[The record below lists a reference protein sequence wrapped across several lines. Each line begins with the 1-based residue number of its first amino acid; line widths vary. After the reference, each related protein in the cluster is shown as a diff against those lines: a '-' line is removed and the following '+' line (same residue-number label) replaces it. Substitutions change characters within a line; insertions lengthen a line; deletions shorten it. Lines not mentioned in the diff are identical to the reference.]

1 MSYRGLGFDPAPGLS
16 GAVDALVA
24 ACTEAAEALSGVAP
38 ALRTSDDAAAD
49 WTGPTADTFRERMAR
64 VPGGLDDRR
73 DVLVRAAGV
82 LTGWA
87 STLAG
92 NRRQAEALDA
102 RALRVRN
109 RLRDAEDEVRRSQD
123 AADLAATPAATAAA
137 EVRLAAAR
145 DALDSV
151 SAELNAVLAEADALR
166 HEHQRAADVVANEL
180 AGVAEVDVADDHSDD
195 ANGVVDGGSGT
206 PAGTTV
212 LGRLTGALNGGSAV
226 ASVLGGL
233 LGPPRGAVLAQVPT
247 GRSDPA
253 DPRGA
258 AAAVASAIAEAS

>member
-1 MSYRGLGFDPAPGLS
+1 MTYRGLGFDPVPGSS

-24 ACTEAAEALSGVAP
+24 ACTSAAEALSGVAP
-38 ALRTSDDAAAD
+38 ALRVSHGAAVD
-49 WTGPTADTFRERMAR
+49 WTGPTADTFRERMVR
-64 VPGGLDDRR
+64 VPGGLGDRR
-73 DVLVRAAGV
+73 DVLLRAADV
-82 LTGWA
+82 LTAWA

-102 RALRVRN
+102 RALRARN

-123 AADLAATPAATAAA
+123 AADLASTGVHSVAA
-137 EVRLAAAR
+137 EVRMAAAR
-145 DALDSV
+145 DALHAA

-166 HEHQRAADVVANEL
+166 RGHLRAAEAVANEL
-180 AGVAEVDVADDHSDD
+180 AGVAGVDGVDDRD
-195 ANGVVDGGSGT
+195 ATGVVGGGAGT

-233 LGPPRGAVLAQVPT
+233 LGQPRGAVLARIPA
-247 GRSDPA
+247 GRADTA

-258 AAAVASAIAEAS
+258 AAAVAAAIAEAS